1 MHFVSVASREE
12 DSAKAFAEC
21 TDRLR
26 ASGVRPDLTL
36 LFISVDHAKEGIDAR
51 VEKLR
56 AAVGARTLIGCTGE
70 GLIGGGAEHEGIPAV
85 VALAA
90 EMPGTRVQPFA
101 FTQEELEA
109 TSPGELWKGR
119 VEAPPGSVFLLLAD
133 PYSIDVERVLHEIDA
148 LGAPA
153 AGGNASGGPAPGTHV
168 LFTEGGVRR
177 EGAVGVALSGGFR
190 YRSLVAQG
198 CRPIG
203 KHLVI
208 TEARENVIA
217 KLGGK
222 PALAVLQEMVE
233 QLPESELA
241 RMRRGLHIGR
251 VINESQETF
260 KQGDFLIKNV
270 MGIDQEEGSIAAG
283 DLFRKGQ
290 TIQFHVRDADAA
302 REDLKTL
309 LEDFRATEGAGKVD
323 GAVLFS
329 CNGRGERL
337 YGVPDHDS
345 ILVRDTIGE
354 FPFAGFFCAGEIGP
368 VGGKNFL
375 HGFTASLGLFL
386 KE

>member
-1 MHFVSVASREE
+1 MRFLSVASREE
-12 DSAKAFAEC
+12 DSAKAFAEVA
-21 TDRLR
+21 DQLR
-26 ASGVRPDLTL
+26 ASGIHPDLAL
-36 LFISVDHAKEGIDAR
+36 LFVSMDHAKEGIDGH
-51 VEKLR
+51 VDKLR
-56 AAVGARTLIGCTGE
+56 AAIGARTLIGCTGE

-90 EMPGTRVQPFA
+90 EMPGTRIQPFA
-101 FTQEELEA
+101 FTQEALEA
-109 TSPGELWKGR
+109 APAGDLWKGR
-119 VEAPPGSVFLLLAD
+119 VDPAPGSVFLLLAD
-133 PYSIDVERVLHEIDA
+133 PYSIDVERVLREIDA
-148 LGAPA
+148 VGAPA
-153 AGGNASGGPAPGTHV
+153 TGGNASGGPAPGTHV
-168 LFTEGGVRR
+168 LFTEKGVRM

-190 YRSLVAQG
+190 FRSLVAQG
-198 CRPIG
+198 CRPVG

-208 TEARENVIA
+208 TEAHENIIA
-217 KLGGK
+217 KLGGR

-270 MGIDQEEGSIAAG
+270 MGIDKDEESIAAG

-309 LEDFRATEGAGKVD
+309 LEDFRATEGAGKVA
-323 GAVLFS
+323 GAVFFS

-386 KE
+386 SE